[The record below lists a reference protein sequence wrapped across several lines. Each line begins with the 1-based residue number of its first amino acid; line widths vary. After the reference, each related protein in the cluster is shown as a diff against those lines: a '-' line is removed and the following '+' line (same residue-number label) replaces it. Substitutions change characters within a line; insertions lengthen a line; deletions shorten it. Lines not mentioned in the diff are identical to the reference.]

1 MHSLAILLFI
11 LLFIQWA
18 HELDEEHAVAAFIK
32 NHDETGDVLPKICED
47 TGDHKPSA
55 VAMRYIKI
63 PAVNSLSPCC

>member
-1 MHSLAILLFI
+1 
-11 LLFIQWA
+11 
-18 HELDEEHAVAAFIK
+18 LDEEHAVAAFIK